1 MRPRT
6 KPLPARKAR
15 PCTNLSQNFPC
26 TQCVRSNL
34 HCVASSRKPRARHS
48 GKRAV
53 DSELRNRI
61 SKLENLVENL
71 SGDVALATDGP
82 SMNGAGQV
90 AETKGAASPAVRK
103 YIGSQFWST
112 LTGEVQALKDAL
124 EDDQTEDEQA
134 TSPSSASGPSNS
146 AEYELLVCPPG
157 MIYVMPGAL
166 PEPSPQASAV
176 LFDAFCSNVD
186 RISKIYHTPSLQAFM
201 IEGKPYLGHDP
212 STPGNNAVK
221 AAIWFAAS
229 NTLSEDECQMMFGK
243 SRYAQSQIF
252 RKMVDIAL
260 AQADL
265 FTTSDLAT
273 LQALT
278 TYTVSPPFPASYP
291 IPISRCFPDHFT
303 IYRLQSARM
312 DHGCHPRAHCS
323 RLRTSQRGHPAHP
336 FHHRTETAT
345 LA

>member
-1 MRPRT
+1 M
-6 KPLPARKAR
+6 
-15 PCTNLSQNFPC
+15 
-26 TQCVRSNL
+26 
-34 HCVASSRKPRARHS
+34 
-48 GKRAV
+48 
-53 DSELRNRI
+53 
-61 SKLENLVENL
+61 
-71 SGDVALATDGP
+71 
-82 SMNGAGQV
+82 

-124 EDDQTEDEQA
+124 EDDQTEDEQP

-176 LFDAFCSNVD
+176 LFDAFCSHVD
-186 RISKIYHTPSLQAFM
+186 RVSKIYHTPSLRAFM
-201 IEGKPYLGHDP
+201 IDGKPYLGHDP
-212 STPGNNAVK
+212 SAPGNNAVK

-229 NTLSEDECQMMFGK
+229 NTLSESECQMMFGK
-243 SRYAQSQIF
+243 TRYAQSQIF

-265 FTTSDLAT
+265 FTTTDLAT

-278 TYTVSPPFPASYP
+278 TYIVSRSCPASYP
-291 IPISRCFPDHFT
+291 IPISRVLSRSLHDIPTPVGAHGQWRPPSCALPTHRDFT
-303 IYRLQSARM
+303 TRPSHARLSS
-312 DHGCHPRAHCS
+312 PS
-323 RLRTSQRGHPAHP
+323 
-336 FHHRTETAT
+336 
-345 LA
+345 